1 MKILVL
7 GRTLPKSGMGSKGL
21 FEFEQTNSL
30 LQLGKVGYLFMETS
44 SLLSVRFIKR
54 TNRMNGRMPIVG
66 VYLPVKG
73 IYKHIYEYIRYKL
86 FIMLYNEFVQNY
98 WKPDIIHIHYP
109 LLTINPKIIKFI
121 KEKNI
126 KLVITEH
133 WSKVMKKELKKN
145 QINEL
150 KYLLE
155 NADAFISVSE
165 NLKTSIIEMTNK
177 PEKEISVIP
186 NMVPDSFF
194 EKKSKSHIVKNKF
207 VFTYIGS
214 LIDTKNVDL
223 LIHAMKIVSDE
234 VDDVVLN
241 IIGDGPII
249 NRLKKMVSDKYYY
262 KIIFHGNKGR
272 EEVQDYLSST
282 NAYVSASNLET
293 FGVPFFE
300 AMSMGVPVICS
311 DKLGIKQY
319 INTENGL
326 LFKSDDHYD
335 LSKKLL
341 YMYENYGQYNHELI
355 RENTRHLF
363 SEEIISNQI
372 AKIYN
377 NLVSNNL

>member
-21 FEFEQTNSL
+21 CEFEQTNSL

-54 TNRMNGRMPIVG
+54 TNRMNGRIPIVG

-155 NADAFISVSE
+155 NADAFYSLAYYSRSQATYHLADFSYGGHV
-165 NLKTSIIEMTNK
+165 LQYVKTFPFQALQI
-177 PEKEISVIP
+177 
-186 NMVPDSFF
+186 D
-194 EKKSKSHIVKNKF
+194 KS
-207 VFTYIGS
+207 
-214 LIDTKNVDL
+214 
-223 LIHAMKIVSDE
+223 
-234 VDDVVLN
+234 
-241 IIGDGPII
+241 
-249 NRLKKMVSDKYYY
+249 
-262 KIIFHGNKGR
+262 
-272 EEVQDYLSST
+272 
-282 NAYVSASNLET
+282 
-293 FGVPFFE
+293 
-300 AMSMGVPVICS
+300 SM
-311 DKLGIKQY
+311 L
-319 INTENGL
+319 
-326 LFKSDDHYD
+326 H
-335 LSKKLL
+335 
-341 YMYENYGQYNHELI
+341 
-355 RENTRHLF
+355 R
-363 SEEIISNQI
+363 
-372 AKIYN
+372 
-377 NLVSNNL
+377 